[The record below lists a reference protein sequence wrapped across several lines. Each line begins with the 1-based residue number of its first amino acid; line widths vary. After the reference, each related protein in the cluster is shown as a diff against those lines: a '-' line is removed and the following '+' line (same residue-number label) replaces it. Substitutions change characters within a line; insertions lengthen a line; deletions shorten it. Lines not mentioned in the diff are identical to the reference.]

1 MARTLDPEAF
11 AIRRDAFRDAAQRL
25 MQTNGFEQMS
35 VQDLLDETHASKGAF
50 YHYFGSKTDLLD
62 AIVERLVEAGI
73 AQVSGGIDDPD
84 RTALQKFEA
93 FFGDLATYKLERRE
107 LILGFMRAW
116 LSDDNA
122 VVREH
127 FRRGLVVRL
136 QPVMT
141 TIVRQ
146 GVSEGVFRAASPE
159 ATARVLI
166 SLIQGLNEDATGLWL
181 ALDDGSI
188 SFDYLELR
196 LAAYIQ
202 AFERILD
209 AQPGALRFPDTSL
222 IRDWYEW
229 QQIHRKDLA

>member
-1 MARTLDPEAF
+1 VARTLDPEAF
-11 AIRRDAFRDAAQRL
+11 AIRRDAFLDAAQRL
-25 MQTNGFEQMS
+25 MQTKGFEAMS
-35 VQDLLDETHASKGAF
+35 VQDVLDETRASKGAF

-62 AIVERLVEAGI
+62 AIVERLVEAGV
-73 AQVSGGIDDPD
+73 AQVSRGIDDPD
-84 RTALQKFEA
+84 RTALQKFET
-93 FFGDLATYKLERRE
+93 FFGDLAAYKLEQRE

-122 VVREH
+122 IVREH
-127 FRRGLVVRL
+127 FRRGLVGRL
-136 QPVMT
+136 QPAMT

-146 GVSEGVFRAASPE
+146 GVGEGVFHADAPE

-188 SFDYLELR
+188 SFEYLEVR
-196 LAAYIQ
+196 LAAYLQ

-209 AQPGALRFPDTSL
+209 AQPGALRFPDTSV
-222 IRDWYEW
+222 IREWHEW
-229 QQIHRKDLA
+229 QQTHRKDPS